1 MEACKEV
8 INSISAYKFQ
18 VKQSK
23 SFTMLRDLE
32 FFLPT
37 RTNAR
42 ESARIEENGPE
53 VEPTD
58 GPKPR
63 QECESEFVKSTCV
76 G

>member
-32 FFLPT
+32 FFFT
-37 RTNAR
+37 YK
-42 ESARIEENGPE
+42 
-53 VEPTD
+53 D
-58 GPKPR
+58 
-63 QECESEFVKSTCV
+63 ECEGKCENRREQARSRSN
-76 G
+76 